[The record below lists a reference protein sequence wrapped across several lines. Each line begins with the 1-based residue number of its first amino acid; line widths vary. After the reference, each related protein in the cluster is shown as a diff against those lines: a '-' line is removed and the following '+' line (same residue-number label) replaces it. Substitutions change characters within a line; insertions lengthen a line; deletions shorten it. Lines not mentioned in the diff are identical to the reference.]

1 MQKFEIKKAEFITLV
16 QLLKIENKI
25 SSGGEISF
33 FMEENEIHLNG
44 ISVFEKR
51 KKIYP
56 GDILDING
64 EKYEFYKA

>member
-1 MQKFEIKKAEFITLV
+1 MNTFGIKKSEYITLV

-25 SSGGEISF
+25 SSGGEVSF
-33 FMEENEIHLNG
+33 YMDKNEIILNG
-44 ISVFEKR
+44 IKVFEKR

-56 GDILDING
+56 GDKLTING